1 MNEHVMGAMLVL
13 RRQRKSL
20 GIWMLVCIGVLI
32 FLSTA
37 FAADTVD
44 GEAIIKRPNVVLMIA
59 DDMSWKDW
67 GVYGNK
73 FVKTPHI
80 DKAAEEGV
88 RFSNA
93 YCTSPA
99 CHPSRSALLTG
110 QDIWRLR
117 DAAVFG
123 GTLHNTFDSYP
134 KMLREAGYEV
144 AHSGKGW
151 GPGYTE
157 PGGWKVPPTGKSAR
171 LPQLLAARRG
181 DGRFQSS
188 AGVVARDAGQDDGSG
203 AGAKRPFCFWWGT
216 TLGHRP
222 FNYHADNRSLKAIE
236 IPPYLP
242 DTPAVREDF
251 AGYYQE
257 IEAFDAEVGKV
268 MEMLEKA
275 GLTEETILIITSDH
289 GMPWPRGKGSLYDMG
304 TRVPLIVRWPERIKP
319 GRVVDDFV
327 NFIDLAPTIVELAG
341 LPASKQMTGK
351 SLMKILTSD
360 RSGTIEPRRDR
371 THFAL
376 EAHHTDGPYRAWLG
390 YMSCR
395 AIRTHEY
402 LYIRNYQR
410 QGHPGWKPVQ
420 GGPAV
425 AVMQKEMAA
434 DETVRRNFELCFGL
448 RPDEE
453 LYDVKA
459 DPYQMK
465 NLAADPRFAEVKAS
479 LKKGL
484 TDYMRTTG
492 DARAAGRGEVFAR
505 YPIWAGGRTQM
516 GGYNRSGQLELFD
529 KSKYAQWMKENF
541 VEPAQ
546 QPPGTQQKSSTTK
559 AQPDQVPATAK

>member
-1 MNEHVMGAMLVL
+1 MIKHSCRSAVA
-13 RRQRKSL
+13 
-20 GIWMLVCIGVLI
+20 IA
-32 FLSTA
+32 A
-37 FAADTVD
+37 FAFTVSMAVGID
-44 GEAIIKRPNVVLMIA
+44 DAFGRETKRPNVVLMIA

-73 FVKTPHI
+73 FAKTPNI
-80 DKAAEEGV
+80 DKAAKEGV
-88 RFSNA
+88 RFTNA
-93 YCTSPA
+93 FCDSSV

-123 GTLHNTFDSYP
+123 GTLHNTFNTYP

-157 PGGWKVPPTGKSAR
+157 TGGWKVPPTGKIAR
-171 LPQLLAARRG
+171 LPQLLT
-181 DGRFQSS
+181 
-188 AGVVARDAGQDDGSG
+188 
-203 AGAKRPFCFWWGT
+203 AGACGERPFCFWWGT

-222 FNYHADNRSLKAIE
+222 FNYRPDDRSLETIE
-236 IPPYLP
+236 VPPYLP
-242 DTPAVREDF
+242 DTRTVREDF

-257 IEAFDAEVGKV
+257 VEAFDAEVGKV
-268 MEMLEKA
+268 MKMLEKA

-304 TRVPLIVRWPERIKP
+304 TRVPLIVRWPKRIKS

-351 SLMKILTSD
+351 SLTKILMSD
-360 RSGTIEPRRDR
+360 RSGTIESRRDR

-376 EAHHTDGPYRAWLG
+376 EAHHTAGPYQAWLG

-395 AIRTHEY
+395 AIRTDEH
-402 LYIRNYQR
+402 LYIRNYPR
-410 QGHPGWKPVQ
+410 KGHPGWRPLQ

-425 AVMQKEMAA
+425 AIMQKEMAA
-434 DETVRRNFELCFGL
+434 DETVRRNYQLCFGL

-453 LYDVKA
+453 LYDLKA

-479 LKKGL
+479 LKKDL
-484 TDYMRTTG
+484 ADYMRTTT
-492 DARAAGRGEVFAR
+492 DPRATGHGEVFAR

-516 GGYNRSGQLELFD
+516 GGFNRTGQFELFD
-529 KSKYAQWMKENF
+529 KSKYARWMKENF
-541 VEPAQ
+541 AEPADE
-546 QPPGTQQKSSTTK
+546 TTRK
-559 AQPDQVPATAK
+559 NGN

>member
-1 MNEHVMGAMLVL
+1 MRSIA
-13 RRQRKSL
+13 S
-20 GIWMLVCIGVLI
+20 LI
-32 FLSTA
+32 FLAFTILPSWAAELPYAEPFTA
-37 FAADTVD
+37 LNPDTADAED
-44 GEAIIKRPNVVLMIA
+44 ASKRPNVVLMIA

-73 FVKTPHI
+73 FARTPNI
-80 DKAAEEGV
+80 DKAAGQGV

-93 YCTSPA
+93 YCTSTA

-123 GTLHNTFDSYP
+123 GTLHNTYDTYP
-134 KMLREAGYEV
+134 AMLREAGYEV

-151 GPGYTE
+151 GPGYPE
-157 PGGWKVPPTGKSAR
+157 PGGWQLPPTGKRAR
-171 LPQLLAARRG
+171 LHQLLAA
-181 DGRFQSS
+181 
-188 AGVVARDAGQDDGSG
+188 GQGG
-203 AGAKRPFCFWWGT
+203 ARPFCFWWGT
-216 TLGHRP
+216 SLGHRP
-222 FNYHADNRSLKAIE
+222 FNYRADGRSLETIE
-236 IPPYLP
+236 TPPYLP
-242 DTPAVREDF
+242 DTRAVREDF

-257 IEAFDAEVGKV
+257 VEAFDAELGKV

-304 TRVPLIVRWPERIKP
+304 TRVPLIVRWPKRIKA

-341 LPASKQMTGK
+341 LPASERMTGK
-351 SLMKILTSD
+351 SLTKILQSD
-360 RSGTIEPRRDR
+360 QSGTIEAGRDR
-371 THFAL
+371 THLAL
-376 EAHHTDGPYRAWLG
+376 EAHHTDGPYQAWLG

-402 LYIRNYQR
+402 LYIRNYPR

-425 AVMQKEMAA
+425 GIMQEEMAA
-434 DETVRRNFELCFGL
+434 NETVRRNFELCFGL

-453 LYDVKA
+453 LYDVKT
-459 DPYQMK
+459 DPYQIK
-465 NLAADPRFAEVKAS
+465 NLAADVRFAEVKAT

-484 TDYMRTTG
+484 TDYMRTT
-492 DARAAGRGEVFAR
+492 DDPRATGQGEVFAR

-541 VEPAQ
+541 VEPAR
-546 QPPGTQQKSSTTK
+546 
-559 AQPDQVPATAK
+559 